1 MPGTHAILSAS
12 AAKRWLNCPP
22 SAQLTA
28 DMPEQQSN
36 YAAEGTLAHELC
48 EIKLRKKFETL
59 RKSEYDKRL
68 KVIEANELYNP
79 EMEGYTD
86 GYLDYILGIAHFYKS
101 KPYVVIEKRLD
112 FSSVVPEGF
121 GTGDCIL
128 IVGHDLH
135 IIDFKYGKGVPV
147 SAEDNPQMKLYA
159 LGALNEYSFLFPIT
173 NVIMH
178 IVQPRLDNFTEN
190 EITVTDLQSWASDIQ
205 PIAQQAIKG
214 EGEFKCGDW
223 CRFCKAKATCRA
235 RADSFKP
242 LEAFG
247 QALPPLI
254 DNTQVGDILKIAE
267 NLKSWV
273 SDLEEYAL
281 AELLIGNEVPGWK
294 AVEGRSNRAFTDI
307 DKAFDTLKANG
318 FDEALLYERK
328 PITLTNA
335 EKLVGKKQ
343 FTELVGDYID
353 KPQGKPTLAPENDK
367 REPFKRNLEE
377 MFKNE
382 SEEK

>member
-1 MPGTHAILSAS
+1 MPGIHALLSAS

-28 DMPEQQSN
+28 DMPEQQST
-36 YAAEGTLAHELC
+36 YAEEGTLAHELC
-48 EIKLRKKFETL
+48 ELKARKKFEAMK
-59 RKSEYDKRL
+59 KSEYDKRL
-68 KVIEANELYNP
+68 KVIKANELYQP
-79 EMEGYTD
+79 EMESCSD
-86 GYLDYILGIAHFYKS
+86 AYLDYILSVAHAYKS

-112 FSSVVPEGF
+112 FSNIVPEGF

-128 IVGHDLH
+128 IVGCDLH
-135 IIDFKYGKGVPV
+135 IFDYKHGKGVPV
-147 SAEDNPQMKLYA
+147 SAEDNPQMRLYA
-159 LGALNEYSFLFPIT
+159 LGALNEYSFLFPIK

-178 IVQPRLDNFTEN
+178 IVQPRLDNFSE
-190 EITVTDLQSWASDIQ
+190 EQITKVNLAIWADRIK
-205 PIAQQAIKG
+205 PIAEQAIKG
-214 EGEFKCGDW
+214 EGEFQCGDW

-254 DNTQVGDILKIAE
+254 DNQQVGDILKIAE
-267 NLKSWV
+267 NLKTWV

-281 AELLIGNEVPGWK
+281 AELLLGNAVPGWK

-307 DKAFDTLKANG
+307 DKAFDTLKTNG

-343 FTELVGDYID
+343 FTELVGDYIN
-353 KPQGKPTLAPENDK
+353 KPQGKPTLAPESDK
-367 REPFKRNLEE
+367 REPFKRNIEE
-377 MFKNE
+377 MFGGNE
-382 SEEK
+382 

>member
-1 MPGTHAILSAS
+1 
-12 AAKRWLNCPP
+12 
-22 SAQLTA
+22 
-28 DMPEQQSN
+28 MPEQQSA

-48 EIKLRKKFETL
+48 ELKLRKKFETL
-59 RKSEYDKRL
+59 KKSEYDKRL
-68 KVIEANELYNP
+68 KAIKESELYQP
-79 EMEGYTD
+79 EMDGYTD
-86 GYLDYILGIAHFYKS
+86 AYLDYILGIAHGYKV
-101 KPYVVIEKRLD
+101 KPYVVVEKRLD
-112 FSSVVPEGF
+112 FSNIVPEGF

-128 IVGHDLH
+128 IVNEDLH

-147 SAEDNPQMKLYA
+147 SAEDNPQMRLYA
-159 LGALNEYSFLFPIT
+159 LGALNEYSFLFPIK

-178 IVQPRLDNFTEN
+178 IVQPRLDNFSKEQ
-190 EITVTDLQSWASDIQ
+190 ITTIDLNTWAESIK

-214 EGEFKCGDW
+214 EGEYKCGDW

-254 DNTQVGDILKIAE
+254 DNQQVGDILKVAE
-267 NLKSWV
+267 NLKAWV

-281 AELLIGNEVPGWK
+281 AEILKGNKIPGWK
-294 AVEGRSNRAFTDI
+294 AVEGRSNRTFTDI
-307 DKAFDTLKANG
+307 DKAFEILKANG

-328 PITLTNA
+328 PITLSNA

-343 FTELVGDYID
+343 FTTLVGDYIE
-353 KPQGKPTLAPENDK
+353 KPQGKPTLAPESDK
-367 REPFKRNLEE
+367 RETFKRNLEE
-377 MFKNE
+377 MFGGNE
-382 SEEK
+382 

>member
-1 MPGTHAILSAS
+1 MPGIHALLSAS

-28 DMPEQQSN
+28 DMPEQQST

-48 EIKLRKKFETL
+48 ELKVRKKFEAMK
-59 RKSEYDKRL
+59 KSEYDKRL
-68 KVIEANELYNP
+68 KVIKANELYQQ
-79 EMEGYTD
+79 EMESCSD
-86 GYLDYILGIAHFYKS
+86 AYLDYILSVAHAYKS

-112 FSSVVPEGF
+112 FSNIVPEGF
-121 GTGDCIL
+121 GIGDCIL
-128 IVGHDLH
+128 IVGCDLH
-135 IIDFKYGKGVPV
+135 IFDYKHGKGVPV
-147 SAEDNPQMKLYA
+147 SAEDNPQMRLYA
-159 LGALNEYSFLFPIT
+159 LGALNEYSFLFPIK

-178 IVQPRLDNFTEN
+178 IVQPRLDNFSEEQIAKVN
-190 EITVTDLQSWASDIQ
+190 LAIWADRIK
-205 PIAQQAIKG
+205 PIAEQAIKG
-214 EGEFKCGDW
+214 EGEFRCGDW

-254 DNTQVGDILKIAE
+254 DNQQVGDILKIAE
-267 NLKSWV
+267 NLKAWV

-281 AELLIGNEVPGWK
+281 TEILLGNEVPGWK

-307 DKAFDTLKANG
+307 DKAFDTLKING

-343 FTELVGDYID
+343 FIELVGDYIN
-353 KPQGKPTLAPENDK
+353 KPQGKPTLAPESDK

-377 MFKNE
+377 MFGGNE
-382 SEEK
+382 